1 VLQKSKV
8 ATQQI
13 FRENT
18 KQKTIADSGTLN
30 RVAEVACKFDARG
43 CVPSHLYTKA
53 APTARRILIIGARGL
68 LQHNRHTSEVAN
80 GSTDFLFEA

>member
-18 KQKTIADSGTLN
+18 IPDTIADSGTLN
-30 RVAEVACKFDARG
+30 RVAEVACRFNARG
-43 CVPSHLYTKA
+43 WSHVFTRKPRL
-53 APTARRILIIGARGL
+53 
-68 LQHNRHTSEVAN
+68 
-80 GSTDFLFEA
+80 

>member
-1 VLQKSKV
+1 MGYERTLSHIARSSLVFAAVPLVSKWHNADEKSKV

-30 RVAEVACKFDARG
+30 RAAEVACGFDARA
-43 CVPSHLYTKA
+43 CVPL
-53 APTARRILIIGARGL
+53 
-68 LQHNRHTSEVAN
+68 TSLHESRAY
-80 GSTDFLFEA
+80 SPQKF